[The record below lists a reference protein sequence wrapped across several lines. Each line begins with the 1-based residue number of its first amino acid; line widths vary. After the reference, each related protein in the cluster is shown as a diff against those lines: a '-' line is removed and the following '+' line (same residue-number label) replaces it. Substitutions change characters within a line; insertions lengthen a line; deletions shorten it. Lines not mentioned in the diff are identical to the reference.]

1 MNKTVTIVLNG
12 VLFHIEEE
20 AYNKLKEYLDS
31 IKQYYASHNGDSE
44 EILKDIESSIAEKFS
59 AKLKTAKQVVSMAD
73 VEALIK
79 VMGTVEDFAALEDDN
94 IGETKES
101 KKTESE
107 GPNKLS
113 RRLYRNPDDKI
124 IAGVAS
130 GIASYFNIDPVIVR
144 LLFVASVF
152 AGGTGIIIYLVMSV
166 IVPMA
171 ETSTQKLEM
180 QGKPVTLKK
189 IEQASRKLA
198 EGGKKG
204 IAATKKKLPAILSFF
219 DSLFRWIGK
228 FFRKVGPILASS
240 LGVIL
245 VFSFALTLLSMLFA
259 WGVLFSSIDSHQV
272 FYGYPFK
279 EMIGAT
285 TYYLGVSAVMVIAI
299 IPVVFLLLASIA
311 FMRRKNVFSSV
322 ITSILFV
329 VWMVAVI
336 VAGAV
341 SVEAV
346 PRIQNIVEDIQER
359 IDSTRTFEAEGFT
372 AIDAEG
378 NYNMELVK
386 GDNYSVE
393 AKGFDLY
400 LEDLT
405 LEQNDS
411 TIILRTKDSDRDN
424 CYFCE
429 EPKID
434 ITIMLPTL
442 EKIQG
447 NELYRYNI
455 VGFDNEL
462 LNVEGIDQYFDSSWK
477 RRRFV
482 TVTEER
488 IVQLDDPALERSL
501 REELN
506 QAERAGSGEQFV
518 NEISVIWE
526 QFPKSD

>member
-1 MNKTVTIVLNG
+1 
-12 VLFHIEEE
+12 
-20 AYNKLKEYLDS
+20 
-31 IKQYYASHNGDSE
+31 
-44 EILKDIESSIAEKFS
+44 
-59 AKLKTAKQVVSMAD
+59 
-73 VEALIK
+73 
-79 VMGTVEDFAALEDDN
+79 
-94 IGETKES
+94 
-101 KKTESE
+101 
-107 GPNKLS
+107 
-113 RRLYRNPDDKI
+113 
-124 IAGVAS
+124 
-130 GIASYFNIDPVIVR
+130 
-144 LLFVASVF
+144 
-152 AGGTGIIIYLVMSV
+152 
-166 IVPMA
+166 
-171 ETSTQKLEM
+171 
-180 QGKPVTLKK
+180 
-189 IEQASRKLA
+189 
-198 EGGKKG
+198 
-204 IAATKKKLPAILSFF
+204 
-219 DSLFRWIGK
+219 
-228 FFRKVGPILASS
+228 
-240 LGVIL
+240 
-245 VFSFALTLLSMLFA
+245 
-259 WGVLFSSIDSHQV
+259 
-272 FYGYPFK
+272 
-279 EMIGAT
+279 
-285 TYYLGVSAVMVIAI
+285 
-299 IPVVFLLLASIA
+299 
-311 FMRRKNVFSSV
+311 
-322 ITSILFV
+322 
-329 VWMVAVI
+329 
-336 VAGAV
+336 
-341 SVEAV
+341 
-346 PRIQNIVEDIQER
+346 
-359 IDSTRTFEAEGFT
+359 
-372 AIDAEG
+372 
-378 NYNMELVK
+378 MELVK